1 MITREE
7 LMSRGGDM
15 RDDLMERR
23 AALAERA
30 AHIREQFAENV
41 DRDAVT
47 MTAGLTLVSTGLA
60 LGITYLIRGR
70 RGFGLLAMPVMLVFA
85 GMTLLGNGA
94 WHRRG
99 VHIDA
104 AEIRVRE
111 ELATLDPF
119 ARAQVLKDMATEA
132 VAPFARTAVH
142 N

>member
-7 LMSRGGDM
+7 MMARGGEM

-23 AALAERA
+23 EALAERA
-30 AHIREQFAENV
+30 AHIREQFSENM

-60 LGITYLIRGR
+60 LGLTQLIRGR
-70 RGFGLLAMPVMLVFA
+70 RGIGVLLMPFA
-85 GMTLLGNGA
+85 LIIGGMVLIGNGA
-94 WHRRG
+94 WHKRG

-104 AEIRVRE
+104 AELRVRE
-111 ELATLDPF
+111 ELAALDPF
-119 ARAQVLKDMATEA
+119 ARAQVLKDMAIEA
-132 VAPFARTAVH
+132 AAPFSRAAVR